1 MKRKIVAGNWK
12 SNTSLNEAKELVEAL
27 YKGLGE
33 REGHCRVLIAPPT
46 PYLGVLKGMVNGR
59 IGLAAQNSSAYDMGA
74 YTGESTPA
82 MLANVGAEYIL
93 AGHSERRQFF
103 GENDEVV
110 ARKVHHI
117 LDAGLYAILCVG
129 ESLEEREGGTAF
141 DVVKRQLK
149 RAMLDQVSAEE
160 AGNVIVAYEP
170 VWAIGTGKTAS
181 PEQAAEMHT
190 YIRGLLRDAYANAA
204 ADVSILYGG
213 SVKASNAAELFAGED
228 VDGALVGGASLK
240 ADEFLA
246 IIDANR

>member
-12 SNTSLNEAKELVEAL
+12 SNTSLSEAKELVENL
-27 YKGLGE
+27 HKGLAE

-46 PYLGVLKGMVNGR
+46 PYLCALKGAVNSR
-59 IGLAAQNSSAYDMGA
+59 ISLAAQNSSAFDMGA
-74 YTGESTPA
+74 YTGESTPS
-82 MLANVGAEYIL
+82 MLASVGAEYIIT
-93 AGHSERRQFF
+93 GHSERRQYF
-103 GENDEVV
+103 GETDEVV
-110 ARKVHHI
+110 ARKVHQI
-117 LDAGLYAILCVG
+117 LDAGLYAVLCVG
-129 ESLEEREGGTAF
+129 ESLEERENGSAF
-141 DVVKRQLK
+141 DVVKRQLE
-149 RAMLDQVSAEE
+149 RAMLNQVSAEE

-190 YIRGLLRDAYANAA
+190 YIRQLLKEAYADAA

-213 SVKASNAAELFAGED
+213 SVKAANAAELFAGED